1 MSKRP
6 WYYQGLA
13 VNICHNSHLMFM
25 SIVVRVKENDSIN
38 GSVNTPSCFVP
49 ATSAYHGSYRQW
61 LLSEVAP
68 AVQSRGW
75 LRLVLPCAHLY
86 SLTPIPS

>member
-68 AVQSRGW
+68 AVQSRGC
-75 LRLVLPCAHLY
+75 LVLPCNAHLY

>member
-6 WYYQGLA
+6 WYYQGLVVA

-49 ATSAYHGSYRQW
+49 ATQSVTSRSREFPVPNKGLDLDADYGADYR
-61 LLSEVAP
+61 
-68 AVQSRGW
+68 
-75 LRLVLPCAHLY
+75 
-86 SLTPIPS
+86 